1 MIELLE
7 GLLYRKHSHLSR
19 DEVLEMFHLTP
30 LHKTRAWRE
39 MHDNAMNEGLE
50 KGRKEGKEVAQAQ
63 RRSQLSVARH
73 VDQGNRRAN
82 GTDSCP
88 GSPSCQG
95 EWQEEVVSLFRPEHL
110 SFLGAQKLNDLLSRH
125 LA

>member
-39 MHDNAMNEGLE
+39 MHDAALN
-50 KGRKEGKEVAQAQ
+50 EGKELAK
-63 RRSQLSVARH
+63 LDVAR
-73 VDQGNRRAN
+73 N
-82 GTDSCP
+82 C
-88 GSPSCQG
+88 
-95 EWQEEVVSLFRPEHL
+95 
-110 SFLGAQKLNDLLSRH
+110 LSRGMSIKETAELTGLT
-125 LA
+125 LALVRRVAKENGKKK